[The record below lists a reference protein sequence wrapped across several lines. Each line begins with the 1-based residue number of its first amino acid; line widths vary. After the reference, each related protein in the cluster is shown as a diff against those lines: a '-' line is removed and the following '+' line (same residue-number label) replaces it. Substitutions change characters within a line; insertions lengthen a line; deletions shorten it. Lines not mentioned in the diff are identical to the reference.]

1 MSRRAATVQ
10 GAYYVLSGPTP
21 FLSRRGFEALTG
33 PKADWWLVNTVGG
46 LVTVVGAT
54 LASAAARD
62 AVTPETRLLGMGA
75 AAVLAGI
82 DVTYV
87 VRRRIPPVYL
97 ADAAIQA
104 GCLVLWARDSVT
116 DAQ

>member
-1 MSRRAATVQ
+1 VSRRAAAVQ

-21 FLSRRGFEALTG
+21 LVSRRGFEWLTG
-33 PKADWWLVNTVGG
+33 PKEDWWLVNTIAG
-46 LVTVVGAT
+46 LVTVAGAT

-62 AVTPETRLLGMGA
+62 AVTAETRTLGMGV

-87 VRRRIPPVYL
+87 ARRQISPVYL
-97 ADAAIQA
+97 ADAALQL
-104 GCLVLWARDSVT
+104 GCLALWARRRT
-116 DAQ
+116 G